1 MAENK
6 YDTAAFTMGSA
17 TTEGPAGQH
26 PTQSKAP
33 VKQSPANGPA
43 DRYSDHSQPKKS
55 GWESFLS
62 ADKSGGYSQKDLRD
76 NPSLMGKYEFDAQ
89 HNAAGGG
96 AYAGGIGGGADS
108 SSGGTDSQSSTSS
121 ESETATGLDS
131 IDIDGKKGASEA
143 RAAITREQWEDYKL
157 RFLPYEDRLAAIYN
171 NGGLMEG
178 EVERI
183 PESINQ
189 SFDAMQGMADRQ
201 LSRYGI
207 TASEDQTASRERMSS
222 LDKAMASVDAHNN
235 LWATADERQDKIM
248 TGGIDSMRQEG

>member
-6 YDTAAFTMGSA
+6 YGESIFTINPVKTM
-17 TTEGPAGQH
+17 EGPAGLYATQ
-26 PTQSKAP
+26 PTKAASN
-33 VKQSPANGPA
+33 QRPAEGPA
-43 DRYSDHSQPKKS
+43 DRYGDHSQPNKS
-55 GWESFLS
+55 AWDSFVS

-89 HNAAGGG
+89 RNAGGG
-96 AYAGGIGGGADS
+96 GTGS
-108 SSGGTDSQSSTSS
+108 SSGGTGSQSSTSS
-121 ESETATGLDS
+121 ESSTAAGLDS
-131 IDIDGKKGASEA
+131 IDIDGKEGASEA

-157 RFLPYEDRLAAIYN
+157 RFLPYEDRLAAIYK
-171 NGGLMEG
+171 NGGLMKG
-178 EVERI
+178 EAEKI

-189 SFDAMQGMADRQ
+189 SFDAMQGIADRQ

-207 TASEDQTASRERMSS
+207 TASEDQVASRERMSS